1 MQGLALA
8 TLSYFIWGLY
18 PLFFSYLTD
27 VMSVEV
33 LAHRVVWSFVF
44 TLVFALS
51 LPGMRQKLGE
61 LLKNKTALKWLSLSA
76 LLVGINWLTYI
87 VAVEIQM
94 VVQASLGFFIS
105 PLVTLLMGWLI
116 LKEQIHPL
124 QLLAGVFA
132 LFAVLWELWQ
142 IGSLPWVACILAFA
156 FAGYGLV
163 RKIYPVDGV
172 NGLVVETL
180 LLLPFCLGFVGWQFA
195 DVGQTPSFGSETNIT
210 LLLIAVGVV
219 TALPLILFAVALRK
233 INYSVVGFL
242 MYINPTMQFL
252 IAVYILNEPMPE
264 SRWVTFTIVW
274 LAMGLFL
281 LGLYRSQQGP
291 ASIKSMEV

>member
-18 PLFFSYLTD
+18 PLFFSCLTD

-51 LPGMRQKLGE
+51 LPRIRQKLGE
-61 LLKNKTALKWLSLSA
+61 LLRNKTALKWLSLSA
-76 LLVGINWLTYI
+76 LLIAINWLTYI
-87 VAVEIQM
+87 VAVEKHM

-116 LKEQIHPL
+116 LREKITPL
-124 QLLAGVFA
+124 QLLAGVIA
-132 LFAVLWELWQ
+132 LMAVLWELWQ

-163 RKIYPVDGV
+163 RKVYPVDGV
-172 NGLVVETL
+172 NGLLIETL
-180 LLLPFCLGFVGWQFA
+180 LLLPFCIGFIGWQFTYA
-195 DVGQTPSFGSETNIT
+195 ETAASFGSNSESTQ
-210 LLLIAVGVV
+210 LLVSVGVV
-219 TALPLILFAVALRK
+219 TALPLIFFAIAVRQ

-252 IAVYILNEPMPE
+252 IAVYVLNEPMPE
-264 SRWVTFTIVW
+264 SRWVTFAIVW

-281 LGLYRSQQGP
+281 LVFCKSQ
-291 ASIKSMEV
+291 SCEH